1 MNHQDITKLYSLI
14 VTSVQF
20 VAEDEVVAVCKSR
33 RERARLIHKLAA
45 QGIDHEQMTSKEIS
59 EATGYGDFLKFINWY
74 FYRNPTN
81 EELLHLFKQWEAL
94 DINFDQKTVIQY
106 NPDDQ
111 ELSKANLPFDRVLDE
126 AEDAGVETLLVNDNL
141 IIYIY

>member
-1 MNHQDITKLYSLI
+1 MNPEITKLYSVI

-20 VAEDEVVAVCKSR
+20 EAEDEVVAICKSR
-33 RERARLIHKLAA
+33 RERARTIHKLVA
-45 QGIDHEQMTSKEIS
+45 QGIEHEQITSKEIS
-59 EATGYGDFLKFINWY
+59 EANGNGDFLKFINWY
-74 FYRNPTN
+74 FYRNPEN
-81 EELLHLFKQWEAL
+81 EELLYLFKQWEAL